1 MRALAAASA
10 VVALGALLGGAPFP
24 PSAPVAT
31 ASGTQPESVA
41 PVSVRV
47 ERVGADRWKATFVLD
62 AAAAG
67 KAERVQVAGDFTAW
81 QARAVAMERRGD
93 GAWTV
98 TLEIPSGRRLYKFI
112 VDGSRW
118 ISDPRNPAGEPDGHG
133 GSNSLLLLGSAHA
146 ADAARAKR
154 GDGRVEG
161 AALAHDPASPA
172 DRQRAAGQWL
182 VRYRTLSGDVESV
195 RLVWKTDLSEGG
207 TDMAQIARA
216 GALDIWEAALPA
228 TTGPIAYTFLL
239 KDGPVTVRDPKVYA
253 LDPMA
258 TGGFRTPDWAKD
270 AIWYQVMV
278 ERFDNGD
285 PSNDKTGTL
294 PWTHEWAKPAAGE
307 GADGQTFYR
316 HYVFDR
322 FFGGDIAGLRRRLPY
337 LKELGVNALYLMPMF
352 QATTP
357 HKYNTTSFIHV
368 DERFGAGNDYA
379 AAAAREDILDPRTWA
394 FTASDK
400 QFLDFLAEAK
410 RMGFRVVIDGV
421 FNHVGTG
428 HPAFQDVKRRG
439 KESPFAEWFDIKS
452 WDPFV
457 YDAWWGFSELPV
469 LRKDPEN
476 GIASASARRHIM
488 DITRRW
494 MDPNGDGDPS
504 DGVDGWRLDVPN
516 EVPIAFWRTWRA
528 EVKRINPEA
537 YISGEIWERA
547 DEYLTGDA
555 FDAVMNYEFCKPAI
569 EWIANRERK
578 IMASELDRKLGE
590 LRVAYP
596 AEAHYAMMNLLD
608 SHDTDRVASMI
619 KNPDR
624 TYNQLNREQDGAPYD
639 QSKPGE
645 EEYARQRLLAL
656 LQMTYVGAPMI
667 YYGDEVGMWGASD
680 PNNRK
685 PMLWADRQPY
695 DNPEDAPNLALLAYY
710 KEIIALRRAHPA
722 LRTGSFRTVLVDD
735 AQDVWAFLREGG
747 GEQVLVALNAS
758 GKPAGIAL
766 PMEGGGWR
774 AAWGE
779 GADLPG
785 AGTVNIPARGG
796 RVWVRPVPAASAAGA
811 ASGAA
816 TGTAPGAA
824 AGAAPGAPKPAVPP
838 APVR

>member
-1 MRALAAASA
+1 
-10 VVALGALLGGAPFP
+10 
-24 PSAPVAT
+24 
-31 ASGTQPESVA
+31 
-41 PVSVRV
+41 VRV
-47 ERVGADRWKATFVLD
+47 ESAGEDRWRATFVLD
-62 AAAAG
+62 AASARG
-67 KAERVQVAGDFTAW
+67 AERVQVAGDFTAW
-81 QARAVAMERRGD
+81 QARAVPMRRGTD
-93 GAWTV
+93 GAWTA

-112 VDGSRW
+112 VDGARW
-118 ISDPRNPAGEPDGHG
+118 IADPRNPSGEPDGHG
-133 GSNSLLLLGSAHA
+133 GVNSLLLLGPEHA
-146 ADAARAKR
+146 ADPARAAR
-154 GDGRVEG
+154 GDGRIEG
-161 AALAHDPASPA
+161 EVLRHDPAVPA
-172 DRQRAAGQWL
+172 DLQRAAGQWL
-182 VRYRTLSGDVESV
+182 VRYRTLHGDVEGV
-195 RLVWKTDLSEGG
+195 RLAW
-207 TDMAQIARA
+207 RA
-216 GALDIWEAALPA
+216 GATDGGADMARVARVGALDLWEATLPA
-228 TTGPIAYTFLL
+228 TSDVIAYTFLI
-239 KDGPVTVRDPKVYA
+239 KDGAVTVRDPKVYS
-253 LDPMA
+253 LDPKA
-258 TGGFRTPDWAKD
+258 TRGFRTPDWAKD

-285 PSNDKTGTL
+285 PGNDKPGTL
-294 PWTHEWAKPAAGE
+294 PWTHDWAKPAPGE

-337 LKELGVNALYLMPMF
+337 LKDLGVNALYLMPMF

-379 AAAAREDILDPRTWA
+379 AAAAREDILDPRTWTL
-394 FTASDK
+394 TASDR

-469 LRKDPEN
+469 LRKDQEH
-476 GIASASARRHIM
+476 GIASETARRHIM

-494 MDPNGDGDPS
+494 MDPDGDGDPG

-516 EVPIAFWRTWRA
+516 EVPAAFWRAWRA
-528 EVKRINPEA
+528 EVKRINPDA

-569 EWIANRERK
+569 EWVANRTRK
-578 IMASELDRKLGE
+578 IAASELDRRLAE
-590 LRVAYP
+590 LRMAYP

-608 SHDTDRVASMI
+608 SHDTDRIASMI
-619 KNPDR
+619 RNPDR
-624 TYNQLNREQDGAPYD
+624 PYNQLNREQDGAPYD

-645 EEYARQRLLAL
+645 EDLAKQRLLAL

-685 PMLWADRQPY
+685 PMLWTDRQPY

-710 KEIIALRRAHPA
+710 KEIIALRRAHAA

-735 AQDVWAFLREGG
+735 AQDVWAFLREGA

-758 GKPAGIAL
+758 PREASVAL
-766 PMEGGGWR
+766 PAEGGGWR
-774 AAWGE
+774 VAW
-779 GADLPG
+779 G
-785 AGTVNIPARGG
+785 AGTDQPGAEAVTIPACSG
-796 RVWVRPVPAASAAGA
+796 RVWVRPSPVGSDAAPAAETPA
-811 ASGAA
+811 
-816 TGTAPGAA
+816 GTAPAT
-824 AGAAPGAPKPAVPP
+824 PT
-838 APVR
+838 R